1 MPSLFTKVKAKMD
14 LYAHEK
20 VRSLLDGQ
28 YGSVFKGRSL
38 DFDDLR
44 EYIPGDDVKDIDW
57 KATARSSGIRI
68 RRYQAIRKHNILLVV
83 DTGRHMAATS
93 KSGSNKRDI
102 SIMTAGV
109 LGYIVLRHGDLIG
122 LVSGDAKNNAY
133 IPFKGDDRHIELLL
147 RHIEKST
154 QLAAAPSN
162 IMNQLEY
169 IARNLRRKMM
179 LVVVANDDELTG
191 EHQHIIR
198 RLRAQHEI
206 LWITVNDTSGLDG
219 NRSFYD
225 IDDLAELPYFIRKQT
240 KLQTDFDRRQQLY
253 YHEYSTAL
261 ERLGVISE
269 RISGEEDVVG
279 SFFSLLERQKHAR
292 WR

>member
-1 MPSLFTKVKAKMD
+1 MCSFTK
-14 LYAHEK
+14 
-20 VRSLLDGQ
+20 
-28 YGSVFKGRSL
+28 
-38 DFDDLR
+38 
-44 EYIPGDDVKDIDW
+44 
-57 KATARSSGIRI
+57 
-68 RRYQAIRKHNILLVV
+68 
-83 DTGRHMAATS
+83 
-93 KSGSNKRDI
+93 
-102 SIMTAGV
+102 
-109 LGYIVLRHGDLIG
+109 LRHGDLIG
-122 LVSGDAKNNAY
+122 LVSGDAKNSAY
-133 IPFKGDDRHIELLL
+133 IPFKGDDRHIEQLL

-162 IMNQLEY
+162 IVNQLEY

-179 LVVVANDDELTG
+179 LVVVANDDELTS

-206 LWITVNDTSGLDG
+206 LWITINDISGLDG

-240 KLQTDFDRRQQLY
+240 KLQADFDREQQSY
-253 YHEYSTAL
+253 YREYSTAL

-292 WR
+292 WH